1 MHGHRLSSYSAAP
14 DWRYSLRFF
23 LLAAALHLGVLF
35 APFDLLHS
43 ARTAPEAI
51 TVKLTSPAPQP
62 PAPTPVVEPV
72 APPPP
77 KDTRPVKSPTPA
89 RHTLAITPEPT
100 APAPEFRV
108 APPPDL
114 PAPVAPPVERA
125 APVISAARYD
135 AAYLNNPPPDY
146 PRMSRQ
152 LGEEGKV
159 LLKVRVRADGTAA
172 AVDLEKSSNFA
183 RLDEAA
189 RRAVTRWRFVPAK
202 RGDEAIEASVI
213 VPIVFRLDS

>member
-23 LLAAALHLGVLF
+23 LLAVALHLGVLF
-35 APFDLLHS
+35 APCDLLRS

-72 APPPP
+72 APPP
-77 KDTRPVKSPTPA
+77 KDTRPVKSPTPV
-89 RHTLAITPEPT
+89 RHILAIAPEPT

-114 PAPVAPPVERA
+114 PAPVAPPAERA

-159 LLKVRVRADGTAA
+159 LLKVRVRSDGTAA